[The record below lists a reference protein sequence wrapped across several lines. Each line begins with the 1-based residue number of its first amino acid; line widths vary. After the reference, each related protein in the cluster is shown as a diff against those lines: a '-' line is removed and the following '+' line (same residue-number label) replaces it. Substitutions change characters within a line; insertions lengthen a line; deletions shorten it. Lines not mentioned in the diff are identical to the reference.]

1 LQALRHHLDF
11 ATGFRSKFMTG
22 YWSVRKPA
30 SASDAARALQE
41 IPGRL
46 AELSSQQA
54 TKLLIHYAAA
64 NGRLQAWLFDR
75 SGVIASGETDQT
87 YDGIDL
93 LRSAMG
99 VEART
104 ATRAPRPRRA
114 PPASPPQPASD
125 PALSLEET
133 LVQAAAQLF
142 PGDIADALAVEGGR
156 LLLLSARDTGTAPLA
171 ALPIPGGERLADRWA
186 TLVLPDVRALLDPS
200 RVYDMREVDLKNA
213 LVVGDPNLQGD
224 PDYIWQQLP
233 GARKEAA
240 EVVEIMRIDEPRLL
254 IDGKATKAEVT
265 ARLAGKRT
273 DLIYLAT
280 HGIANST
287 HPMDGSFLALA
298 NGHLFGG
305 DLRHSRFDIWSAF
318 NPLVVLSACQTG
330 LGRTFE
336 GGAYGIARA
345 WVQAGAAQVVA
356 SLWNVSDEATQ
367 QLMARFA
374 DKLDIGATP
383 EEAMRSAQL
392 NAASLYPDDP
402 GAWASFAVMGMP
414 AIRRV
419 N

>member
-1 LQALRHHLDF
+1 LEG
-11 ATGFRSKFMTG
+11 T
-22 YWSVRKPA
+22 
-30 SASDAARALQE
+30 
-41 IPGRL
+41 L
-46 AELSSQQA
+46 A
-54 TKLLIHYAAA
+54 
-64 NGRLQAWLFDR
+64 
-75 SGVIASGETDQT
+75 
-87 YDGIDL
+87 
-93 LRSAMG
+93 
-99 VEART
+99 
-104 ATRAPRPRRA
+104 
-114 PPASPPQPASD
+114 
-125 PALSLEET
+125 
-133 LVQAAAQLF
+133 QAAAQLF

-186 TLVLPDVRALLDPS
+186 TLVLPDVRALLDPR

-213 LVVGDPNLQGD
+213 LVVGDPDLQGD
-224 PDYIWQQLP
+224 PEYIWQQLP

-240 EVVEIMRIDEPRLL
+240 EVVKIMRIDEPRLL
-254 IDGKATKAEVT
+254 IDGKATKAEVA

-273 DLIYLAT
+273 DFIYLAT

-287 HPMDGSFLALA
+287 NPMDGSFLALA
-298 NGHLFGG
+298 NGHLFGR

-318 NPLVVLSACQTG
+318 HPLVVLSACQTG

-345 WVQAGAAQVVA
+345 WVQAGAAQVIA

-383 EEAMRSAQL
+383 EEAMRSSQL
-392 NAASLYPDDP
+392 HAASLYPDDP

-414 AIRRV
+414 AIRKV